1 MADSTAPI
9 ATGALLEGH
18 YRVLARL
25 NSGAYGE
32 VFLAIDLKTNQ
43 RVAVKRL
50 VKPGTI
56 IAQDANHAIAV
67 DERSEEVSCHAVL
80 GSHPSIVSLLDHFE
94 TDTHIFLVLEFC
106 SNGDLFEAIQ
116 LGKGPLKTEHVR
128 AFMLQLVDAVD
139 YMHAKGFYH
148 RDIKP
153 ENIFLTDAGD
163 VKLGDFGLVTREEW
177 SHEVAVGSER
187 YMAPEQY
194 DPGETGYAPAAVD
207 IWAVGICLLNVL
219 FASNPFKVPRESD
232 PLFADYLRDPQ
243 SLFDLFPKM
252 TLDTFDV
259 LVYALAID
267 PQRRSLAAVREALER
282 VVSFTS
288 DDEGYDELSDH
299 FCTETRE
306 IVPVRADR
314 EPLRTPSIRS
324 PFIEPIGA
332 FPWAKVLHS
341 VQPAAMARPLSI
353 IADLSD
359 DQDASGV
366 HQDIT
371 PAAEIPRP
379 ESPSIFRRVDSGL
392 GSSLVSVELRR
403 ADLATTRDAA
413 MAPTR
418 AIPVPVPAASTA
430 VAPPVSNF
438 GNKPDSVSKSW
449 YDIWDEEVEEA
460 QRTSMDSEET
470 QRTSM
475 DSEVSVTEKI
485 EEVVETEHV
494 ASHPIDMAVSKTKSA
509 LSWWRGS
516 AEKREGRSSSK
527 AVEGVEDRDE
537 YYHVEHPRP
546 FSSRHRPSPSPSR
559 SDIMDRWAALGQR
572 RRAFHVLPNVPVP
585 TGAKRSR
592 DGLGSS
598 VLGRALSPWS
608 RKNQMK
614 EADTL
619 DDLADLELVGGWH
632 EFNLH

>member
-1 MADSTAPI
+1 MADATTPI
-9 ATGALLEGH
+9 VTGTLLQGH

-32 VFLAIDLKTNQ
+32 VFLAVDLHNNE

-50 VKPGTI
+50 VKPGATI
-56 IAQDANHAIAV
+56 PSEAHAVAV
-67 DERSEEVSCHAVL
+67 DERSEEVLCHAVL
-80 GSHPSIVSLLDHFE
+80 GTHPSIVSLLDHFE
-94 TDTHIFLVLEFC
+94 TDAHIFLVLEFC
-106 SNGDLFEAIQ
+106 SNGDLFETIQ
-116 LGKGPLKTEHVR
+116 LGQGPLKTEHVR

-153 ENIFLTDAGD
+153 ENIFLTEAGD
-163 VKLGDFGLVTREEW
+163 VKLGDFGLVTREQW

-194 DPGETGYAPAAVD
+194 DPGESGYAPAPVD

-259 LVYALAID
+259 LVHALAID
-267 PQRRSLAAVREALER
+267 PKRRSLAAVREALMR

-288 DDEGYDELSDH
+288 DDETYDEVSDH

-306 IVPVRADR
+306 IIPVRADR

-324 PFIEPIGA
+324 PFNEPTGA
-332 FPWAKVLHS
+332 FPWAKILHS
-341 VQPAAMARPLSI
+341 TQPVSMARPLSI
-353 IADLSD
+353 IDDLSD
-359 DQDASGV
+359 EGDTT
-366 HQDIT
+366 IR
-371 PAAEIPRP
+371 EISPPVEISRP
-379 ESPSIFRRVDSGL
+379 ESPTMFRRVDSGL

-413 MAPTR
+413 TTR
-418 AIPVPVPAASTA
+418 AIPVPVPAASTTMA
-430 VAPPVSNF
+430 APPSTF

-449 YDIWDEEVEEA
+449 YDIWDEEVEEI
-460 QRTSMDSEET
+460 QRTSIDSA
-470 QRTSM
+470 
-475 DSEVSVTEKI
+475 VSVAEKS
-485 EEVVETEHV
+485 EDVVIETEHV
-494 ASHPIDMAVSKTKSA
+494 ATQPIDVAIPKTKST

-516 AEKREGRSSSK
+516 AEKREGRSSNK
-527 AVEGVEDRDE
+527 GVEGMDDRDE
-537 YYHVEHPRP
+537 YYHVEHPVRP
-546 FSSRHRPSPSPSR
+546 VSSRHRPSPSPSR

-572 RRAFHVLPNVPVP
+572 RRAFHVLPNVPVSSK
-585 TGAKRSR
+585 ANKSR

-598 VLGRALSPWS
+598 VLGRALGPWS
-608 RKNQMK
+608 RKGQMK
-614 EADTL
+614 KVVDDTS

-632 EFNLH
+632 EFHLH